1 MGSTTS
7 QFQDVF
13 SQILSEDPINTL
25 LSEEINSL
33 TYEQF
38 LGILGELNLLTKK
51 CLDSDG
57 NQLVF
62 AVKRDSDSTIFW
74 KATVQIACV
83 KIDPVTQKVGT
94 FRLLSLSEFLKVFKT
109 LKCQLV
115 AVEHC
120 ESTSDKSDITIS
132 GILEKVDSESSTNTS
147 SECCICFER
156 KQDVTLPCAHSYCLP
171 CIEEWNESHDTCPIC
186 REKLESTDDTWVI
199 SEVPKAEEINKEIRN
214 NLMELTHDRSS
225 PCSPS

>member
-120 ESTSDKSDITIS
+120 E
-132 GILEKVDSESSTNTS
+132 
-147 SECCICFER
+147 R
-156 KQDVTLPCAHSYCLP
+156 
-171 CIEEWNESHDTCPIC
+171 NESHDTCPIC